1 MNPHP
6 MDIGLAV
13 QKAESKVDHEVLAKY
28 YEEAAQEMQLKVNEH
43 KKLLSQYQSKSYLY
57 GR

>member
-1 MNPHP
+1 

-13 QKAESKVDHEVLAKY
+13 QKAESKVDHEALAKY